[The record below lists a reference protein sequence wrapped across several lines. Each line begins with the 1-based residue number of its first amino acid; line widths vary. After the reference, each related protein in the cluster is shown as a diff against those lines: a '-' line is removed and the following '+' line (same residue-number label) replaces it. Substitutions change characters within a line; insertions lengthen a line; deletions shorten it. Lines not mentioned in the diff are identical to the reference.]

1 MPSEPPRDSSPSP
14 HPSAA
19 PRDVDDVV
27 RDPARL
33 AALRATGLLD
43 TEPEPAFD
51 RLTRMAVRLLKVPAT
66 FLSLVDEDRDFYKAS
81 TGFGEPLASARE
93 MAGRTFCHFSIAG
106 TGGPLVI
113 PDTLADEVYRR
124 VPTVHSLG
132 VAAYVG
138 VPLVIDGQ
146 AIGSFCAIDTE
157 PRLWTDAEVE
167 VLTEL
172 AASAQREIELRRAL
186 ARARAAAQTAERTQR
201 EREEFL
207 NATTDGVY
215 TIDPAGMIRFVNHA
229 AAEQLG
235 YAPEE
240 MVGRNAHT
248 LFHYAH
254 PDGTPFP
261 RDACPIAR
269 AAQEGRA
276 VRMQGEVLWR
286 RDGSSFPVDYSSSP
300 VRRGGE
306 TIGAVVR
313 FTDITEQK
321 RAEDGLRLL
330 ARSGRALSSSL
341 ELEDTLQAVAG
352 IAVPELAEIVMLDL
366 IEDGAVR
373 RVGAAHAD
381 ERVSKLFDQAR
392 RFPPRLGDGGPQ
404 ARVMETGET
413 LMIEEIPDAWIDT
426 LNRGAEHAALV
437 RRLAPRS
444 LVVVPMRSRGEIL
457 GTISLVR
464 TALRP
469 PFDQAD
475 RELAEELGLR
485 AALAVENAR
494 LYHAARGATRARDDM
509 LGVVS
514 HDLRNPI
521 HTVFMSAAFLLE
533 LLPEDEMKT
542 VRTQVGIIRR
552 AAERANRLIQDLL
565 DITHIESG
573 RLSLDKTRL
582 HAAAIVYEAVEQ
594 GQMLA
599 AQSGVELVRG
609 ELDRSAAIIADRDRM
624 VQALGNLVGNALKF
638 TPAGG
643 RVTVSVKKEGDE
655 VLISVAD
662 TGPGIAPEQVPHLFD
677 RYWQA
682 NRADRRGV
690 GLGLSIVKG
699 IAEAHG
705 GDVRVRT
712 ALGEGTTFTL
722 VLPAADSGASGD

>member
-1 MPSEPPRDSSPSP
+1 
-14 HPSAA
+14 
-19 PRDVDDVV
+19 VDAVV

-33 AALRATGLLD
+33 AVLRGIELLD
-43 TEPEPAFD
+43 TPAEPAFD
-51 RLTRMAVRLLKVPAT
+51 QLTRLAVRLLGVPAT

-106 TGGPLVI
+106 AGGPLVI
-113 PDTLADEVYRR
+113 GDTRADPVYRQ
-124 VPTVHSLG
+124 VPTVDSLG

-146 AIGSFCAIDTE
+146 AVGSFCAIDTV
-157 PRLWTDAEVE
+157 PRRWTESEVQ

-172 AASAQREIELRRAL
+172 GASAQREIELRRAL
-186 ARARAAAQTAERTQR
+186 ARARSTAEAAERTRR

-215 TIDPAGMIRFVNHA
+215 TIDCDGVILFANRA

-240 MVGRNAHT
+240 MIGRDAHA

-261 RDACPIAR
+261 NEACPISR
-269 AAQEGRA
+269 AAREGRA
-276 VRMQGEVLWR
+276 VLVQGEVLWR
-286 RDGSSFPVDYSSSP
+286 RDGSSFPVAYSSSP

-306 TIGAVVR
+306 PIGAVVR
-313 FTDITEQK
+313 FTDVTEQT

-330 ARSGRALSSSL
+330 AQSGRVLSSSL
-341 ELEDTLQAVAG
+341 ELDDTLQAVAG
-352 IAVPELAEIVMLDL
+352 LAVPELSEIVMVDL
-366 IEDGAVR
+366 IHDGEVR

-381 ERVSKLFDQAR
+381 ERVSELFEQAR

-413 LMIEEIPDAWIDT
+413 LMIAEIQDAWIDT
-426 LNRGAEHAALV
+426 LNRGADHAELV

-444 LVVVPMRSRGEIL
+444 LVVVPMRSRGEVL
-457 GTISLVR
+457 GTISFVR

-469 PFDQAD
+469 PFDDAD
-475 RELAEELGLR
+475 RALAEELGLR
-485 AALAVENAR
+485 AAVAVENAR
-494 LYHAARGATRARDDM
+494 LYNAARGATRARDDM
-509 LGVVS
+509 LSVVS

-533 LLPEDEMKT
+533 LLPEEGRKT
-542 VRTQVGIIRR
+542 ERTQVGIIRR

-582 HAAAIVYEAVEQ
+582 HAAAIVYEVLEQ

-599 AQSGVELVRG
+599 GQCGVELVRG
-609 ELDRSAAIIADRDRM
+609 ALDRSAAILADRDRV

-643 RVTVSVKKEGDE
+643 RVTVSVERDGKE
-655 VLISVAD
+655 VCISVAD

-705 GDVRVRT
+705 GTVQVRT

-722 VLPAADSGASGD
+722 VLPDPGESAD

>member
-1 MPSEPPRDSSPSP
+1 MPGEPRRDSSHDAHTPNG
-14 HPSAA
+14 A
-19 PRDVDDVV
+19 RDVDAMI

-33 AALRATGLLD
+33 AVLRETGLLD
-43 TEPEPAFD
+43 TPAEPAFD
-51 RLTRMAVRLLKVPAT
+51 RLTRLAVQLLKVPAT

-106 TGGPLVI
+106 ADGPLVI
-113 PDTLADEVYRR
+113 PDTRADPVYSG
-124 VPTVHSLG
+124 VPTVESLG

-138 VPLVIDGQ
+138 VPLALDGQ
-146 AIGSFCAIDTE
+146 SIGSFCAIDTR
-157 PRLWTDAEVE
+157 PRAWTDEEVE
-167 VLTEL
+167 VLVEL

-186 ARARAAAQTAERTQR
+186 ARSRRMAEETERAFR

-215 TIDPAGMIRFVNHA
+215 SIDRDGRILFVNRA
-229 AAEQLG
+229 TAEQLG
-235 YAPEE
+235 YAPHE
-240 MVGRNAHT
+240 MVGQVAHE

-261 RDACPIAR
+261 REACPIFTGAR
-269 AAQEGRA
+269 EGRA
-276 VRMQGEVLWR
+276 VRVQGEVLWR

-300 VRRGGE
+300 VRRDGE

-313 FTDITEQK
+313 FTDVTDQE
-321 RAEDGLRLL
+321 RAEDRLRLL
-330 ARSGRALSSSL
+330 AQSGRVLSSSL
-341 ELEDTLQAVAG
+341 ELEQTLEAVAG
-352 IAVPELAEIVMLDL
+352 LAVPELAEIVMVDL
-366 IEDGAVR
+366 VEDGAVR
-373 RVGAAHAD
+373 RVGAA
-381 ERVSKLFDQAR
+381 RVDARVTALFDQAR
-392 RFPPRLGDGGPQ
+392 LHPPRAGDGGPQ

-413 LMIEEIPDAWIDT
+413 LFIERIQDAWMDT
-426 LNRGAEHAALV
+426 LGRGAEHAELV
-437 RRLAPRS
+437 RRLGPRS
-444 LVVVPMRSRGEIL
+444 LVVVPMRSRNEVL
-457 GTISLVR
+457 GTLSFVR

-485 AALAVENAR
+485 AALAVESAR
-494 LYHAARGATRARDDM
+494 LYRAARGATRARDDM

-521 HTVFMSAAFLLE
+521 HTVSMSAAFVQE
-533 LLPEDEMKT
+533 VLPEEGMEM
-542 VRTQVGIIRR
+542 VRGQLAIIRR

-565 DITHIESG
+565 DISHIESG
-573 RLSLDKTRL
+573 RLSLHRTPLRASAL
-582 HAAAIVYEAVEQ
+582 VHEALEQ

-599 AQSGVELVRG
+599 AKGGVSLVRG
-609 ELDRSAAIIADRDRM
+609 PIDGAASVFADRDRV
-624 VQALGNLVGNALKF
+624 VQALGNLIGNALKF

-643 RVTVSVKKEGDE
+643 RVVVSVEAAPE
-655 VLISVAD
+655 TVCISVAD
-662 TGPGIAPEQVPHLFD
+662 TGSGIAPEQVPRLFD

-699 IAEAHG
+699 IADAHG
-705 GDVRVRT
+705 GDVRVKT
-712 ALGEGTTFTL
+712 APGEGTVFTL
-722 VLPAADSGASGD
+722 VLPAAPPE